1 MSTTNSTGP
10 GPAST
15 NALIESAYE
24 LGGVLAIDRRIATLR
39 GHMRGILPQ
48 FAWLVPDYR
57 DEIDQL
63 LDLRLW
69 LTGAA
74 SRSGPGA
81 VV

>member
-24 LGGVLAIDRRIATLR
+24 LKGVTAIDRRIATLR
-39 GHMRGILPQ
+39 ERIEATSPR
-48 FAWLVPDYR
+48 FAWLLPDYWE
-57 DEIDQL
+57 EIDHL

-69 LTGAA
+69 LTDVARG
-74 SRSGPGA
+74 
-81 VV
+81 

>member
-10 GPAST
+10 GPAPT

-24 LGGVLAIDRRIATLR
+24 LKGVPAIDRRIATLR
-39 GHMRGILPQ
+39 ERIEATGPQ
-48 FAWLVPDYR
+48 FAWLVPDYWE
-57 DEIDQL
+57 EIDHL

-74 SRSGPGA
+74 GA
-81 VV
+81 